1 MVALDRRGTWAI
13 GIVVLLALFLLL
25 SRCAG
30 GSGSTRV
37 GAVPDGQGPAEPAP
51 PPTAG
56 QNPRSDDD
64 TETDSGERSGGEPQ
78 TGPGT
83 LTVDGNSLLPLAIA
97 DGVGPNGS
105 LSRLAGRRAVAQAV
119 RVLTVPADEG
129 FWVGLD
135 RTDRVW
141 VQLTGPPPESP
152 YTVRPG
158 DSASFTA
165 RITPNG
171 KGYARA
177 VGVDRAEGAATLT
190 AQRQHLEVAKRTL
203 RLDHPAR

>member
-1 MVALDRRGTWAI
+1 
-13 GIVVLLALFLLL
+13 
-25 SRCAG
+25 
-30 GSGSTRV
+30 
-37 GAVPDGQGPAEPAP
+37 
-51 PPTAG
+51 
-56 QNPRSDDD
+56 
-64 TETDSGERSGGEPQ
+64 
-78 TGPGT
+78 
-83 LTVDGNSLLPLAIA
+83 LTVNGNSLLPLAIA
-97 DGVGPNGS
+97 NGVDPDGD
-105 LSRLAGRRAVAQAV
+105 LSRLSGKRAVARDV

-165 RITPNG
+165 RITPNR
-171 KGYARA
+171 KGFARA

-203 RLDHPAR
+203 RLAHPAR